1 MPTIE
6 AGIDSAFFRDVYVVV
21 GDQQDNGG
29 FAVRTFVKPLAN
41 WIWSG
46 AIIMALG
53 GLISMFDRRYRVAAS
68 RRINVK
74 KVAI

>member
-1 MPTIE
+1 M
-6 AGIDSAFFRDVYVVV
+6 YVVV
-21 GDQQDNGG
+21 GDEQDNGG

-53 GLISMFDRRYRVAAS
+53 GLISMFDRRYRVAAA
-68 RRINVK
+68 RRVNVK